1 MGSKINNPTFFHSNL
16 IIGGTDRKRRETASS
31 LAKKEM
37 GEGIKIIPGVDFL
50 ELETPED
57 KTTISIEEIRNLQSR
72 LSLRPYQSKVKAA
85 IIYEAQ
91 KASPEA
97 QNCLL
102 KTLEEPPRH
111 SLIILTAPEKD
122 SLLPTIVSRCRLI
135 DLGGRGKEG
144 TGNTLASLE
153 TILKMSKGERLSFVD
168 NNKTEL
174 NERETAI
181 EHIDSWLSEA
191 HQGLVAEPE
200 NATYLKVGKECLVM
214 KETLATVNVNVRLA
228 LETLLITLPYRHC
241 EPRIRR

>member
-1 MGSKINNPTFFHSNL
+1 MGSKVDNPTFFHSNL
-16 IIGGTDRKRRETASS
+16 FVGATVQKRREEAIF

-37 GEGIKIIPGVDFL
+37 GEGIKIIPGVDLL

-57 KTTISIEEIRNLQSR
+57 KTTISIEEIRSLQSG

-102 KTLEEPPRH
+102 KTLEEPPQH
-111 SLIILTAPEKD
+111 SLIILTAPEKE

-135 DLGGRGKEG
+135 DLGARIKEG
-144 TGNTLASLE
+144 TGNILSSLE
-153 TILKMSKGERLSFVD
+153 TILKMSKSERLSFVD
-168 NNKTEL
+168 KNKSEL

-181 EHIDSWLSEA
+181 EHLDTWLSEA
-191 HQGLVAEPE
+191 HRKILESPE
-200 NATYLKVGKECLVM
+200 NSAWLTSSKELLRM
-214 KETLATVNVNVRLA
+214 KETLASINVNVRLA
-228 LETLLITLPYRHC
+228 FETLLISLPC
-241 EPRIRR
+241 